1 MKALRLHPWNVTPR
15 EAVRIQLRL
24 RERLELDD
32 RLPQIA
38 AIAGADITLDLRRGQ
53 AIAGVILYHFPEM
66 VEIER
71 VAARSRIAFPYVP
84 GLLSFREIPALLKA
98 FARLRHAPDLIFCD
112 GQGYAHPRRF
122 GLACHLGVLLDCPTI
137 GCAKSILVGTAREP
151 SRKAGAWAPL
161 EDKGEVIGAALRTRD
176 GVKPV
181 YISQGHR
188 ISLER
193 AIEFSRAVGGPFRIP
208 RAKPIFSSRRASA
221 RESSLPAAC
230 RLQIKT
236 GGEIP
241 KDSTSRGGWGLLPD
255 AQPGILVSPLPNAS
269 ANRHSAGA
277 TYGCIVTPNRKKSN
291 SGCGSERRKNPL
303 EAKPHSWCLAAPSVF
318 T

>member
-1 MKALRLHPWNVTPR
+1 MKALRLHRWNVTPR
-15 EAVRIQLRL
+15 EAARIQLRL

-38 AIAGADITLDLRRGQ
+38 AIAGADIALDLRRGW
-53 AIAGVILYHFPEM
+53 AIAGVILYRFPEM

-84 GLLSFREIPALLKA
+84 GLLSFREIPVLLKA
-98 FARLRHAPDLIFCD
+98 FARLRQAPDLIFCD

-122 GLACHLGVLLDCPTI
+122 GLACHLGILLDCPTI

-151 SRKAGAWAPL
+151 SQKPGAWAPL
-161 EDKGEVIGAALRTRD
+161 KDKGETIGAALRTRA
-176 GVKPV
+176 GVKPM

-208 RAKPIFSSRRASA
+208 HPTREADIFVEALKHSGEQPSRRM
-221 RESSLPAAC
+221 PATN
-230 RLQIKT
+230 KN
-236 GGEIP
+236 G
-241 KDSTSRGGWGLLPD
+241 
-255 AQPGILVSPLPNAS
+255 
-269 ANRHSAGA
+269 
-277 TYGCIVTPNRKKSN
+277 
-291 SGCGSERRKNPL
+291 RRNP
-303 EAKPHSWCLAAPSVF
+303 
-318 T
+318 